1 MALRGSVYL
10 LDANSRT
17 TVAMLTEHRHSVDRV
32 VMSPDGT
39 SIAAVGGS
47 AVTIWEMTGF
57 EHLVR

>member
-1 MALRGSVYL
+1 
-10 LDANSRT
+10 
-17 TVAMLTEHRHSVDRV
+17 MLNEHRHSVDRV
-32 VMSPDGT
+32 VVSPDGT